1 MNAKPTP
8 GPPVVRRDLHADPHS
23 TIEDTIHDEAI
34 GLGLFDL
41 YDYGPD
47 TKLAYLT
54 RRILAVLADAGLL
67 LTDADRAVLDAAEA
81 WAAGGRAPKV
91 PSFGVGAYPTEM
103 VLARAVRAR
112 REATS

>member
-67 LTDADRAVLDAAEA
+67 LTDADRAVIDAAKA
-81 WAAGGRAPKV
+81 CLGQFDADPG
-91 PSFGVGAYPTEM
+91 SYPTSKAQL
-103 VLARAVRAR
+103 VALGDLIAAT

>member
-1 MNAKPTP
+1 MSIHPGYIEQAANVICVDLMDDYAEIPPHRAKS
-8 GPPVVRRDLHADPHS
+8 V
-23 TIEDTIHDEAI
+23 
-34 GLGLFDL
+34 
-41 YDYGPD
+41 
-47 TKLAYLT
+47 AY
-54 RRILAVLADAGLL
+54 ALADAGLL